1 MLKDLP
7 ERSSC
12 ILHVSLHA
20 VRATQTHKY
29 SVSVSECMRLSVML
43 WSVGDDDGREAEMM
57 VVEEVIV
64 VHAQNQPTASV
75 HVVAV
80 A

>member
-20 VRATQTHKY
+20 VRATQTHKH
-29 SVSVSECMRLSVML
+29 SVSECMRLSVML

-57 VVEEVIV
+57 MVEEVIV